1 MASKDKSRSIGK
13 NIYIG
18 LVFLFLYIPIIVVV
32 IFYFNTSKMNILFEG
47 FTTEWYH
54 TMFYNRTLMEA
65 LTNSLIV
72 GVVSTLVATI
82 IGTLG
87 AYALYKYEFPGKKML
102 DRVLYI
108 PVVIPE
114 VVLGISLLAVYSIL
128 NIELS
133 LLTIIFAHIT
143 FCIPFVLLTM
153 RARIA
158 GLDGALEEAAMDLGA
173 RPFVA
178 FYKVILPLLVPGI
191 TSGAMLS
198 FTLSLDDV
206 IISFFTSGP
215 ASTTLPLKVYA
226 MVKTGVTPEVNALST
241 MIMLVMI
248 TIVLIIAGIQVKKLK
263 KMEN

>member
-32 IFYFNTSKMNILFEG
+32 IFSFNTSKMNILFEG